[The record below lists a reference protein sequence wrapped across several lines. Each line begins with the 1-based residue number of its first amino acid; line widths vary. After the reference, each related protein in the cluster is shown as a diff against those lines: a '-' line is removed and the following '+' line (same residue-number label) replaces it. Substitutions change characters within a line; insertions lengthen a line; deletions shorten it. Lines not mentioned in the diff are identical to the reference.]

1 MVCLAV
7 NNYGKLGRNAHWQA
21 FWFGERTILS
31 VHCFIIHMIICSVV
45 SLAIEAK
52 IAKPPN

>member
-31 VHCFIIHMIICSVV
+31 VHCFKIHIIICSIGVH
-45 SLAIEAK
+45 
-52 IAKPPN
+52 